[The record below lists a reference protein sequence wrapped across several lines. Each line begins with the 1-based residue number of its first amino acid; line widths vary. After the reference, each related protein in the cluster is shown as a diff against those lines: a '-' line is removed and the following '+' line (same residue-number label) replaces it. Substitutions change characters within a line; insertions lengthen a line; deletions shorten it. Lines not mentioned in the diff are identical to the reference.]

1 MAGEMIPW
9 VNREESRVEEGER
22 QVQTY
27 WSRTTSDLE
36 FSNLAA
42 GDKSR
47 EIGSCAWCQRCWSPT
62 TSVGN
67 KPLCVES
74 VAQWD
79 CAWLDSDTT
88 VMQATKPVKRP
99 E

>member
-1 MAGEMIPW
+1 MIPW
-9 VNREESRVEEGER
+9 VNREESRVEEGEQ

-36 FSNLAA
+36 FSNLTA

-47 EIGSCAWCQRCWSPT
+47 EIDSCAWCQRCWSPT

-67 KPLCVES
+67 KPS
-74 VAQWD
+74 VQCSSVGF
-79 CAWLDSDTT
+79 CARLDSDTT
-88 VMQATKPVKRP
+88 VMQETKPVKRP